1 MKLCLQVLLLKYT
14 RLFDYFIFLIF
25 FTYALFVLSDKNNK
39 NKKTILN
46 LLLSNINI
54 SSEKIANA
62 YILAGSVSV
71 DGVMIDKPGTMV
83 STDSVVKIKETSKY
97 VSRGAIK
104 LEEAVKDF
112 KVDLYNRLAIDFG
125 ASTGGFTDY
134 LIKNKAAKIISVDI
148 GYGQFAW
155 ELRNNKNIFL
165 LERTNIKNLETSMLP
180 FIPDLAVADLSFIS
194 IRKIFYKIFQLTG
207 IKAELL
213 LLIKPQFEL
222 EKDLVENKGVIKNI
236 SLHIKTLTDVV
247 DFFKSFPGIKIKG
260 LNFSKIKGA
269 KGNIE
274 YWIYLQKINPDNKGK
289 KDLSYDKM
297 VKDIAEKSHRFFL
310 TN

>member
-1 MKLCLQVLLLKYT
+1 MLC
-14 RLFDYFIFLIF
+14 
-25 FTYALFVLSDKNNK
+25 VLSDKNSK

-46 LLLSNINI
+46 LLLSDKNI
-54 SSEKIANA
+54 SSEKIAKA
-62 YILAGSVSV
+62 YIIAGCVTA
-71 DGVMIDKPGTMV
+71 DGILIDKPGTLI
-83 STDSVVKIKETSKY
+83 STDSVIKIKEINKY

-112 KVDLYNRLAIDFG
+112 GVDLNNKLAIDFG

-134 LIKNKAAKIISVDI
+134 LIKNNVTKIISVDI

-165 LERTNIKNLETSMLP
+165 LERTNIKNLEIAMLP
-180 FIPDLAVADLSFIS
+180 FIPNLAVADLSFIS
-194 IRKIFYKIFQLTG
+194 IRKIFYKIFQLTS
-207 IKAELL
+207 INAELL

-222 EKDLVENKGVIKNI
+222 QKDLVENKGVIKNI
-236 SLHIKTLTDVV
+236 SLHIKVLSDVT
-247 DFFKSFPGIKIKG
+247 DFFKIYPGVIIKG
-260 LNFSKIKGA
+260 VNFSKIRGA

-274 YWIYLQKINPDNKGK
+274 YWIYLQKINQDNKGK

-297 VKDIAEKSHRFFL
+297 VKDITEKSHEFFL
-310 TN
+310 IN

>member
-1 MKLCLQVLLLKYT
+1 M
-14 RLFDYFIFLIF
+14 
-25 FTYALFVLSDKNNK
+25 SDKNIK

-46 LLLSNINI
+46 LLLSNKNI
-54 SSEKIANA
+54 SSEKAANA
-62 YILAGSVSV
+62 YILAGKVTA
-71 DGVMIDKPGTMV
+71 DGALIDKPGTLV
-83 STDSVVKIKETSKY
+83 STDCVIKIKEIKKY

-112 KVDLYNRLAIDFG
+112 KIVLYNKTAIDFG

-134 LIKNKAAKIISVDI
+134 LIKNQAAKIIAVDI

-155 ELRNNKNIFL
+155 ELRNNSNIFL
-165 LERTNIKNLETSMLP
+165 LERTNIKNLETPMLP
-180 FIPDLAVADLSFIS
+180 FVPDFAVADLSFIS
-194 IRKIFYKIFQLTG
+194 IRKIFYKIFQLTSAD
-207 IKAELL
+207 AELL

-236 SLHIKTLTDVV
+236 KLHIKALNDVI
-247 DFFKSFPGIKIKG
+247 DFFRIYPGIRIKG
-260 LNFSKIKGA
+260 LNFSKIRGA

-274 YWIYLQKINPDNKGK
+274 YWIYLKKINNDIKEK

-297 VKDIAEKSHRFFL
+297 IEDIVRESHEFFL

>member
-1 MKLCLQVLLLKYT
+1 MP
-14 RLFDYFIFLIF
+14 
-25 FTYALFVLSDKNNK
+25 DKNNK

-62 YILAGSVSV
+62 YILAGSVTV
-71 DGVMIDKPGTMV
+71 DGILVDKPGTLV
-83 STDSVVKIKETSKY
+83 STDSVIKIRQTSKY

-112 KVDLYNRLAIDFG
+112 EVDLCSRLAIDFG
-125 ASTGGFTDY
+125 ASTGGFTDF

-165 LERTNIKNLETSMLP
+165 LERTNIKNLEASMLP
-180 FIPDLAVADLSFIS
+180 FIPDLGVADLSFIS
-194 IRKIFYKIFQLTG
+194 IRNIFYKIFQLTG
-207 IKAELL
+207 KTAELL

-222 EKDLVENKGVIKNI
+222 DKNLVENKGVIKNI
-236 SLHIKTLTDVV
+236 RLHIKALTDVV
-247 DFFKSFPGIKIKG
+247 DFFKNFPGIKIKG

-274 YWIYLQKINPDNKGK
+274 YWIYLQKINEDNKEK

-297 VKDIAEKSHRFFL
+297 IMDIAEKSHKFFL

>member
-1 MKLCLQVLLLKYT
+1 M
-14 RLFDYFIFLIF
+14 
-25 FTYALFVLSDKNNK
+25 SDKNFK

-46 LLLSNINI
+46 LLLGNKNI
-54 SSEKIANA
+54 SSEKIAIA
-62 YILAGSVSV
+62 YIIAGSVMA
-71 DGVMIDKPGTMV
+71 DGIIINKPGTLV
-83 STDSVVKIKETSKY
+83 NADCSITIKEKSRY

-104 LEEAVKDF
+104 LEEAVRDF
-112 KVDLYNRLAIDFG
+112 GIDLSNKLAIDFG

-134 LIKNKAAKIISVDI
+134 LIKNKASKIISVDI

-165 LERTNIKNLETSMLP
+165 MERTNIKKLEISMLP
-180 FIPDLAVADLSFIS
+180 FIPDLGVADLSFIS
-194 IRKIFYKIFQLTG
+194 IRNIFYKIFQLTG
-207 IKAELL
+207 INAELV

-222 EKDLVENKGVIKNI
+222 EKNLIENKGVIKNI
-236 SLHIKTLTDVV
+236 ILHIKALTDVV
-247 DFFKSFPGIKIKG
+247 NFFKNFEGIQIKG

-274 YWIYLQKINPDNKGK
+274 YWIYLQKINQDNKEK

-297 VKDIAEKSHRFFL
+297 VEDIAQKSHEYFL
-310 TN
+310 IN

>member
-1 MKLCLQVLLLKYT
+1 
-14 RLFDYFIFLIF
+14 
-25 FTYALFVLSDKNNK
+25 LSDKNK

-54 SSEKIANA
+54 SSEKNATA
-62 YILAGSVSV
+62 YILAGKVTV
-71 DGVMIDKPGTMV
+71 DGVMIDKPGTLV
-83 STDSVVKIKETSKY
+83 GNDSIIKIKEINKY
-97 VSRGAIK
+97 VSRGALK
-104 LEEAVKDF
+104 LQEAVKDF
-112 KVDLYNRLAIDFG
+112 KIDLYDRLAIDFG

-134 LIKNKAAKIISVDI
+134 LINNGAAKIISVDI

-165 LERTNIKNLETSMLP
+165 LERTNIKNLDISMLP

-194 IRKIFYKIFQLTG
+194 IRKIFYKIFQLTD
-207 IKAELL
+207 IKAEFL

-236 SLHIKTLTDVV
+236 DLHIKALTDVV
-247 DFFKSFPGIKIKG
+247 GFFINFPGIKIKG

-274 YWIYLQKINPDNKGK
+274 YWIYLKKINQDNKGK

>member
-1 MKLCLQVLLLKYT
+1 M
-14 RLFDYFIFLIF
+14 
-25 FTYALFVLSDKNNK
+25 SDKNSK

-46 LLLSNINI
+46 LLLSNKNI
-54 SSEKIANA
+54 SSEKVANA
-62 YILAGSVSV
+62 YILAGSVTA
-71 DGVMIDKPGTMV
+71 DGVLIDKPGTLV
-83 STDSVVKIKETSKY
+83 TADCVIKIKEIKKY

-104 LEEAVKDF
+104 LEEAIRDF
-112 KVDLYNRLAIDFG
+112 KIDLSNKTAIDFG

-134 LIKNKAAKIISVDI
+134 LIKNQVTKIIAVDI

-155 ELRNNKNIFL
+155 ELRNNNNIFL
-165 LERTNIKNLETSMLP
+165 LERTNIKNIETSMLP

-194 IRKIFYKIFQLTG
+194 IRKIFYKIFQLTN
-207 IKAELL
+207 INAELL

-236 SLHIKTLTDVV
+236 NLHIKALSDVV
-247 DFFKSFPGIKIKG
+247 EFFKIYPGIKIKG
-260 LNFSKIKGA
+260 INFSKIKGA

-274 YWIYLQKINPDNKGK
+274 YWIYLQKINQDNKGK

-297 VKDIAEKSHRFFL
+297 VKDIAKKSHEFFL
-310 TN
+310 LN

>member
-1 MKLCLQVLLLKYT
+1 M
-14 RLFDYFIFLIF
+14 
-25 FTYALFVLSDKNNK
+25 SDKNYK
-39 NKKTILN
+39 NRKTILN
-46 LLLSNINI
+46 ILLSNISI

-62 YILAGSVSV
+62 YILAGSVTV
-71 DGVMIDKPGTMV
+71 DGVVIDKPGTLV
-83 STDSVVKIKETSKY
+83 STDSVIKIKETSRY

-112 KVDLYNRLAIDFG
+112 SVDLCGKTAIDFG

-134 LIKNKAAKIISVDI
+134 LIKNKASKIISVDI

-165 LERTNIKNLETSMLP
+165 FERTNIKKLEIEMLP
-180 FIPDLAVADLSFIS
+180 FIPDLGVADLSFIS
-194 IRKIFYKIFQLTG
+194 IRNIFYKIFQLTG
-207 IKAELL
+207 VNAELL

-222 EKDLVENKGVIKNI
+222 QKDLVENKGVIKNI
-236 SLHIKTLTDVV
+236 NLHIKALTDVIV
-247 DFFKSFPGIKIKG
+247 FFKNFEGIKIKG
-260 LNFSKIKGA
+260 LNYSKIKGA

-274 YWIYLQKINPDNKGK
+274 YWIYLQKINQDNKEK

-297 VKDIAEKSHRFFL
+297 IEDVAEKSHEYFL

>member
-1 MKLCLQVLLLKYT
+1 M
-14 RLFDYFIFLIF
+14 
-25 FTYALFVLSDKNNK
+25 SDKNSK

-46 LLLSNINI
+46 LLLSNKNI
-54 SSEKIANA
+54 SSEKVANA
-62 YILAGSVSV
+62 YILAGSVTA
-71 DGVMIDKPGTMV
+71 DGVLIDKPGTLV
-83 STDSVVKIKETSKY
+83 TADCVIKIKEIKKY

-104 LEEAVKDF
+104 LEEAIRDF
-112 KVDLYNRLAIDFG
+112 KIDLSNKTAIDFG

-134 LIKNKAAKIISVDI
+134 LIKNQVTKIIAVDI

-155 ELRNNKNIFL
+155 ELRNNNNIFL
-165 LERTNIKNLETSMLP
+165 LERTNIKNIETSMLP

-194 IRKIFYKIFQLTG
+194 IRKIFYKIFQLTN
-207 IKAELL
+207 INAELL

-236 SLHIKTLTDVV
+236 NLHIKALSDVV
-247 DFFKSFPGIKIKG
+247 EFFKIYPGIKIKG
-260 LNFSKIKGA
+260 INFSKIKGA

-274 YWIYLQKINPDNKGK
+274 YWIYLQKINQDNKGK

-297 VKDIAEKSHRFFL
+297 VKDIAKKSHEFFFTKL
-310 TN
+310 NNI

>member
-1 MKLCLQVLLLKYT
+1 
-14 RLFDYFIFLIF
+14 
-25 FTYALFVLSDKNNK
+25 LSDKNSK

-46 LLLSNINI
+46 LLLSNKNI
-54 SSEKIANA
+54 SSEKAANA
-62 YILAGSVSV
+62 YILAGSVTA
-71 DGVMIDKPGTMV
+71 DGILIDKPGTLV
-83 STDSVVKIKETSKY
+83 SADCDIKIKEIKKY

-104 LEEAVKDF
+104 LEEAIRDF
-112 KVDLYNRLAIDFG
+112 KIDLSNKTAIDFG

-134 LIKNKAAKIISVDI
+134 LIKNQVTKIISVDI

-155 ELRNNKNIFL
+155 ELRNNNNIFL

-194 IRKIFYKIFQLTG
+194 IRKIFYKIFQLTS
-207 IKAELL
+207 INAELL

-236 SLHIKTLTDVV
+236 NLHIKALSDVV
-247 DFFKSFPGIKIKG
+247 EFFKIYPGIKIKG
-260 LNFSKIKGA
+260 VNFSKIKGA

-274 YWIYLQKINPDNKGK
+274 YWIYLQKINQDNKGK

-297 VKDIAEKSHRFFL
+297 VKDIAEKSHIFFL